1 MEAARSGDAK
11 TQACMNS
18 SRCMTPLF
26 LNFSLSPLPPLLV
39 PDGTVLS
46 CFQKGY
52 HMASRK
58 PGSTSSSSGEG
69 DDAEGAAAMEVD
81 SGTDSGSEEGA
92 APPGMLVRPALVKVS
107 MQ

>member
-1 MEAARSGDAK
+1 MRDL
-11 TQACMNS
+11 
-18 SRCMTPLF
+18 PL
-26 LNFSLSPLPPLLV
+26 LLHTLPPLQV

-52 HMASRK
+52 RMAARK
-58 PGSTSSSSGEG
+58 PGSALSSSGEG

>member
-1 MEAARSGDAK
+1 MSLPHP
-11 TQACMNS
+11 TLPH
-18 SRCMTPLF
+18 PLQ
-26 LNFSLSPLPPLLV
+26 V
-39 PDGTVLS
+39 PDGTVIS

-52 HMASRK
+52 RMAARK
-58 PGSTSSSSGEG
+58 PGSALSGEVVE
-69 DDAEGAAAMEVD
+69 AEGAAAMEVD

>member
-1 MEAARSGDAK
+1 MQPS
-11 TQACMNS
+11 
-18 SRCMTPLF
+18 P
-26 LNFSLSPLPPLLV
+26 LSPLPSPQLRDLPLLLHTLPPLQV

-52 HMASRK
+52 RMAARK
-58 PGSTSSSSGEG
+58 PGSALSSSGEG